1 MQEAMMQV
9 SVWLVSWFLLA
20 ATVGASAFGSAN
32 DAVLTGGMGGDAAGS
47 QRPVRLAGANGHDS
61 VGPAAVASGRR
72 SRAGSDAG
80 AVMEARTA
88 ALLRRDAPFQQG
100 QAMNPRRFSRPR
112 SPLRQKML

>member
-1 MQEAMMQV
+1 MQEATIQQAMMQV

-61 VGPAAVASGRR
+61 VGGLMPLPLWPR
-72 SRAGSDAG
+72 G
-80 AVMEARTA
+80 AVRAQEATPA
-88 ALLRRDAPFQQG
+88 PSWRRGA
-100 QAMNPRRFSRPR
+100 RPCCGVMR
-112 SPLRQKML
+112 HSNKARQ